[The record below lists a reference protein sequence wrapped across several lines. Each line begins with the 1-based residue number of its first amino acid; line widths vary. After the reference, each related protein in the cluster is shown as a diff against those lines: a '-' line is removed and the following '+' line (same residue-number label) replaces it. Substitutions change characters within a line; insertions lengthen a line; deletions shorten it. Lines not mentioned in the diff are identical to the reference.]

1 MFHGE
6 GKSMLKQML
15 MDLKVVQTGEFIL
28 ASGKKSNYFVNIKRA
43 STNPMVL
50 REIGREMAG
59 HVGDAQKIAGMA
71 LGAVPLAVAVA
82 LETNKPFVMVRKEP
96 KDHGTKE
103 LIEGEVVP
111 GERFVIVEDVAT
123 TGGSTMR
130 VVNALRGKGAQVSR
144 AIVVVDREE
153 GATNALIEHGIEL
166 ISLFKAKDL
175 V

>member
-6 GKSMLKQML
+6 ASGMLKQML

-43 STNPMVL
+43 STNPQVL
-50 REIGREMAG
+50 REIGREMAK
-59 HVGDAQKIAGMA
+59 HVGDEQKIAGMA

-82 LETNKPFVMVRKEP
+82 LETGKPFVMVRKEP

-103 LIEGEVVP
+103 LIEGEVIP

-123 TGGSTMR
+123 TGGSTLK
-130 VVNALRGKGAQVSR
+130 VVNALRAKGAQVFK

-153 GATNALIEHGIEL
+153 GATDALKEHGIEL
-166 ISLFKAKDL
+166 VSIFKAKDL